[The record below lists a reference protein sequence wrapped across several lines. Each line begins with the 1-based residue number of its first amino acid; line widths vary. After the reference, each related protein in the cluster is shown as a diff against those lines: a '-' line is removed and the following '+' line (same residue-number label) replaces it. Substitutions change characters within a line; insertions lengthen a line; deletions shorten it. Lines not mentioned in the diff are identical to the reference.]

1 MSGIFGVVDTRRQSN
16 IHGLTKKMSE
26 VMSHREW
33 FAPESFVDDEHHL
46 SIGRVGIGIFNKT
59 SQPVWNASGTVALVM
74 AGELYNRD
82 TLGNEY
88 ASASD
93 EQAVLAL
100 YEQQGDQFPCQ
111 LNGAFV
117 IGIYDKR
124 SNRILIV
131 NDRFGLYPLFYT
143 NHAGRLIFA
152 PEMKAILCDESFP
165 RKIDLTGLA
174 QYVRF
179 QHLLGERTFFEDIHF
194 LSGASVL
201 TYDISTGS
209 CSVRCYWSYDEIPYR
224 PKVQFEELVE
234 ETGRLFRRA
243 IKRLSSDSHRLG
255 VYLSGGLDSRS
266 ILGMI
271 DRRPVASLTYG
282 TRDCRDVYYAERIAK
297 AVGSDHHWMDLPNA
311 KWVEQYADF
320 HVDITE
326 GYHSWIHA
334 HGIST
339 LARAREI
346 MDVNLTGWGGGML
359 KGPPRNLPPLQI
371 HIVDNMALIARV
383 FYEFNQRYTWPSLTE
398 AEERLLYPDSFR
410 KQMDGLA
417 FDSFRAEISP
427 YLNYRTDVRGEYFY
441 VDNHDRRLTQNFVTF
456 TRSHVEV
463 RMPFYDYDLFD
474 FIHSVPT
481 QLRANQKLYR
491 HMIQRE
497 LPELAY
503 IPYDHD
509 EYLPTTKPLVRA
521 VHAETVRFKRRFN
534 RHIKKVFPEL
544 HPLYADY
551 DEYLRSEL
559 RDWTENILY
568 DKRTVAR
575 GLFDPAFLHSLMQRV
590 QANQGEW
597 MIGKVAPLITYEMM
611 LRRYYDQ

>member
-1 MSGIFGVVDTRRQSN
+1 MSGIFGVVDSKRQSN

-26 VMSHREW
+26 AMAHREW
-33 FAPESFVDDEHHL
+33 FVSESFVDNEHNL
-46 SIGRVGIGIFNKT
+46 SMGRIGIGVFNKAP
-59 SQPVWNASGTVALVM
+59 QPVWNAAGTVALVM

-82 TLGNEY
+82 PEN
-88 ASASD
+88 ASESD
-93 EQAVLAL
+93 EQFALAL
-100 YEQQGDQFPCQ
+100 YERQGDQFVCQ
-111 LNGAFV
+111 LNGAFL

-124 SNRILIV
+124 SNRLLIV

-143 NHAGRLIFA
+143 NHAGRLTFA
-152 PEMKAILCDESFP
+152 PEMKAILCDDDFP

-179 QHLLGERTFFEDIHF
+179 QHLLGERTFFEDIHL

-201 TYDISTGS
+201 SYDISTGS
-209 CSVRCYWSYDEIPYR
+209 CSIKSYWSYDEIPYR

-243 IKRLSSDSHRLG
+243 IKRLSDDSHRLG
-255 VYLSGGLDSRS
+255 VYLSGGLDSRA

-282 TRDCRDVYYAERIAK
+282 TRDCRDVYYAEQIAK
-297 AVGSDHHWMDLPNA
+297 VMGSDHHWVDLPNG
-311 KWVEQYADF
+311 KWVETFADF
-320 HVDITE
+320 HIDVTE

-339 LARAREI
+339 LSQARQM

-371 HIVDNMALIARV
+371 HIVDNMALTARI

-441 VDNHDRRLTQNFVTF
+441 IDNHDRRLTQNFVTF

-463 RMPFYDYDLFD
+463 RMPFYDYELFD
-474 FIHSVPT
+474 FIHSVPA

-509 EYLPTTKPLVRA
+509 EYLPTTKPLVRGI
-521 VHAETVRFKRRFN
+521 HAETVRFKRRFN

-551 DEYLRSEL
+551 DEYLRGDL
-559 RDWTENILY
+559 RGWAESILY
-568 DKRTVAR
+568 DPRTIER
-575 GLFDPAFLHSLMQRV
+575 GMFDPSFLHSLMQRV
-590 QANQGEW
+590 QSNQGEW

-611 LRRYYDQ
+611 LRRYHDQ

>member
-1 MSGIFGVVDTRRQSN
+1 MSGIFGVVDTKKQSN
-16 IHGLTKKMSE
+16 VYSLTKKMSE
-26 VMSHREW
+26 AMSHRAW
-33 FAPESFVDDEHHL
+33 FVSQNLIDEERHVAMGQ
-46 SIGRVGIGIFNKT
+46 IGIGIFNRDL
-59 SQPVWNASGTVALVM
+59 QPVWNASGNVALVM
-74 AGELYNRD
+74 VGELYNRD
-82 TLGNEY
+82 VLDVENTFT
-88 ASASD
+88 SD
-93 EQAVLAL
+93 EQLALAL
-100 YEQQGDQFPCQ
+100 YERQGDQFVCQ
-111 LNGAFV
+111 LNGAFL

-124 SNRILIV
+124 NNRLLIV

-143 NHAGRLIFA
+143 NHAGRFLFA

-165 RKIDLTGLA
+165 RRIDLTGLA

-179 QHLLGERTFFEDIHF
+179 QHLLGERTFFEDINL

-209 CSVRCYWSYDEIPYR
+209 CSVRRYWSYEEIPHR
-224 PKVQFEELVE
+224 PEVGFQELVE
-234 ETGRLFRRA
+234 ETGSLFRSA
-243 IKRLSSDSHRLG
+243 IKRRSTGSHRLG

-282 TRDCRDVYYAERIAK
+282 TRDCRDVYYAERIAQ
-297 AVGSDHHWMDLPNA
+297 ATGSDHHWVDLPNA
-311 KWVEQYADF
+311 SWVEQYADF
-320 HVDITE
+320 HIDVTE

-339 LARAREI
+339 LAKAREI
-346 MDVNLTGWGGGML
+346 MDVDLTGWGGGML

-371 HIVDNMALIARV
+371 HIVDNMALIARI

-398 AEERLLYPDSFR
+398 AEERLLYPDSLR

-417 FDSFRAEISP
+417 FDSFRAEIAP
-427 YLNYRTDVRGEYFY
+427 YLGYRTDVRGEYFY
-441 VDNHDRRLTQNFVTF
+441 IDNHDRRLTQNFVTF

-463 RMPFYDYDLFD
+463 RMPFYDYELFD
-474 FIHSVPT
+474 FVHSVPA

-497 LPELAY
+497 LPDLAY

-509 EYLPTTKPLVRA
+509 EYLPTTRPVVRA
-521 VHAETVRFKRRFN
+521 LHAESVRFKRRFN

-551 DEYLRSEL
+551 DEYLRSDL
-559 RDWTENILY
+559 RGWAENILY
-568 DKRTVAR
+568 DQRTAGR
-575 GLFDPAFLHSLMQRV
+575 GLFDPEFLHSLMQRV

-611 LRRYYDQ
+611 LRRYCDQ